1 LLPFCSGD
9 FVFCLSS
16 ERLKIKIQKT
26 MILSVAVYG
35 CGNWS
40 LTLREENRYKESV
53 NMVRKRIFGPKMEKM
68 EGGWDGRGM

>member
-1 LLPFCSGD
+1 
-9 FVFCLSS
+9 
-16 ERLKIKIQKT
+16 